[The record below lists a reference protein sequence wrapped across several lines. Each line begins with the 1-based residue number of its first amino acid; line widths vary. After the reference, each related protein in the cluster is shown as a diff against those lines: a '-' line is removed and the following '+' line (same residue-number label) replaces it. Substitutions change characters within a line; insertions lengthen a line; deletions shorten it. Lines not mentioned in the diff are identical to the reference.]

1 VRPSEHAD
9 GGRGDKGGNGGKGRS
24 KSRVL
29 SNILIAAGV
38 VLLLVAAGMWGYAQW
53 QYSQQDAE
61 NDKLSQYVTVSDDGS
76 TAPVVDWAGL
86 KAVNPEVCGWI
97 QIPGTV
103 ISYPVYQ
110 HSDNEYYLRHTA
122 EGDYSIGGQVFLDYK
137 NTNPGMVD
145 QQSIIYGHHLKNGAM
160 FKQVAD
166 MDQQGFFDT
175 IKTVWYVTED
185 QTYELEPLLVYYTDA
200 NDTTVRQFS
209 FSSQS
214 DFQSYLNGL
223 LGKAVTKTADA
234 EQIVG
239 GTSKVLTMS
248 TCNYIDGYG
257 RTILVCVQKSEAN
270 AVLNPT
276 S

>member
-1 VRPSEHAD
+1 
-9 GGRGDKGGNGGKGRS
+9 
-24 KSRVL
+24 
-29 SNILIAAGV
+29 
-38 VLLLVAAGMWGYAQW
+38 
-53 QYSQQDAE
+53 
-61 NDKLSQYVTVSDDGS
+61 
-76 TAPVVDWAGL
+76 
-86 KAVNPEVCGWI
+86 
-97 QIPGTV
+97 
-103 ISYPVYQ
+103 
-110 HSDNEYYLRHTA
+110 
-122 EGDYSIGGQVFLDYK
+122 
-137 NTNPGMVD
+137 
-145 QQSIIYGHHLKNGAM
+145 
-160 FKQVAD
+160 
-166 MDQQGFFDT
+166 
-175 IKTVWYVTED
+175 VWYVTED